1 MTQLSFAIKGD
12 ICHSLAPRQ
21 LECVEGGYAV
31 CEDGRSAGVFR
42 TLPEQYAGLP
52 VLDCTGRLVLPGLVD
67 LHVHASASL
76 HIAALGMDMELLDW
90 LERVRLP
97 GGEPALPIWSTPRA
111 AYRALRR
118 WTWHAVPTTRACVF
132 ATAHVE
138 ATLLLMDMLEK
149 SGLVTM
155 VGKVSMDTSA
165 PDGLREPDAASAAR
179 AVRSWLEAAQGRY
192 ERTQPMLTPRFIPS
206 CSDAL
211 LRELGAIQRESGLPV
226 QSHLSENRGEVQL
239 VRELCPWSAFYGAAY
254 DEYGLFGGDG
264 RDTVMAHCVLSEEPE
279 LELIRER
286 GVYIAHCP
294 ASNMNVSSG
303 IAPVRRFLDMG
314 LRAGLGSDVAGGTLT
329 SNFRAMADAIQVSK
343 LRWRLVD
350 ESLPALTAPEAFWL
364 GTAGGG
370 ALFGTGSFKPGMEF
384 DAIVLDDSRYVPEPA
399 GDLPTR
405 LERTIYLSENRDIE
419 HKFVRGLRLF

>member
-21 LECVEGGYAV
+21 LECVEGGCAV
-31 CEDGRSAGVFR
+31 CADGRSAGVFR

-67 LHVHASASL
+67 LHVHASQFAYRGT
-76 HIAALGMDMELLDW
+76 GMDMELLDW
-90 LERVRLP
+90 LNACAFPEESRFADLDYAARAYGRFVEDVVRGP
-97 GGEPALPIWSTPRA
+97 N
-111 AYRALRR
+111 
-118 WTWHAVPTTRACVF
+118 TRACVF
-132 ATAHVE
+132 ATA
-138 ATLLLMDMLEK
+138 
-149 SGLVTM
+149 
-155 VGKVSMDTSA
+155 
-165 PDGLREPDAASAAR
+165 
-179 AVRSWLEAAQGRY
+179 
-192 ERTQPMLTPRFIPS
+192 QPMLTPRFIPS

-264 RDTVMAHCVLSEEPE
+264 CDTVMAHCVLSEEPE

-329 SNFRAMADAIQVSK
+329 SIFRAMADAIQVSK

-370 ALFGTGSFKPGMEF
+370 ALFGTGSF
-384 DAIVLDDSRYVPEPA
+384 
-399 GDLPTR
+399 
-405 LERTIYLSENRDIE
+405 
-419 HKFVRGLRLF
+419 

>member
-12 ICHSLAPRQ
+12 ICHRLAPRQ
-21 LECVEGGYAV
+21 LECVEGGCAV

-67 LHVHASASL
+67 LHVHASQFAYRGT
-76 HIAALGMDMELLDW
+76 GMDMELLDW
-90 LERVRLP
+90 LNACAFPEESRFADLDY
-97 GGEPALPIWSTPRA
+97 AARA
-111 AYRALRR
+111 YGRF
-118 WTWHAVPTTRACVF
+118 VEDVVCGPNTRACVF

-286 GVYIAHCP
+286 
-294 ASNMNVSSG
+294 
-303 IAPVRRFLDMG
+303 
-314 LRAGLGSDVAGGTLT
+314 
-329 SNFRAMADAIQVSK
+329 
-343 LRWRLVD
+343 
-350 ESLPALTAPEAFWL
+350 
-364 GTAGGG
+364 
-370 ALFGTGSFKPGMEF
+370 
-384 DAIVLDDSRYVPEPA
+384 
-399 GDLPTR
+399 
-405 LERTIYLSENRDIE
+405 
-419 HKFVRGLRLF
+419 

>member
-42 TLPEQYAGLP
+42 ALPEQYAGLP

-67 LHVHASASL
+67 LHVHASQFAYRGT
-76 HIAALGMDMELLDW
+76 GMDMELLDW
-90 LERVRLP
+90 LNACAFPEESRFADLDYAARAYGRFVEDVVRGP
-97 GGEPALPIWSTPRA
+97 N
-111 AYRALRR
+111 
-118 WTWHAVPTTRACVF
+118 TRACVF

-138 ATLLLMDMLEK
+138 ATLLLMDMLEG

-165 PDGLREPDAASAAR
+165 PDGLREPDAPSAAR

-329 SNFRAMADAIQVSK
+329 SIFRAMADAIQVSK

-350 ESLPALTAPEAFWL
+350 ESLPALTATEAFWL